1 MHSIKLNGRSRR
13 IAVFA
18 IAMALTASAL
28 FGSGYI
34 QPQQVAARSI
44 SEMESEQE
52 AIQSKVDA
60 ANDKIDE
67 LQGKIDAEEEY
78 QQTLTEQ
85 ITLYKEQIQ
94 LFDDQI
100 AALEVEIENK
110 NAEIDQL
117 EDDIVQLEDDIAAKQ
132 VEIDDTFEL
141 FKTRMVALYQAGE
154 TSSLAML
161 LSSSSF
167 GDFVTNIR
175 LMQAVS
181 QSDEQLEDDIVQ
193 LEDDIAAKQV
203 EIDDTFEL
211 FKTRMVALYQA
222 GETSSLAML
231 LSSSSFGDFVTNIRL
246 MQAVSQSDEQLVDK
260 LKTQKAEQEETK
272 AEVEVTKG
280 EVEEALAQVK
290 EDEEA
295 IILQREQKKVAQ
307 SGLEEAYQESKT
319 AQEDMEALKAQ
330 YEDDLASALAEE
342 QQVEEEIQA
351 FYAEQARKQQE
362 AQQAA
367 QANGSST
374 STNIP
379 QVSAGDLSFRWPLP
393 GYSYIS
399 SPYGSRWGGF
409 HTGIDISGGGVYGAS
424 IVAAEAGT
432 VILAASHYSYG
443 NYVIVDHGGGYST
456 LYAHMSSIGCSVG
469 DYVTKGQT
477 IGYVGSTGNSTGPHL
492 HFEVR
497 INGASQNPQSYVS
510 P

>member
-1 MHSIKLNGRSRR
+1 MHSIKLNGRSKR

-18 IAMALTASAL
+18 IAMSLTASAL
-28 FGSGYI
+28 FGGGYI

-67 LQGKIDAEEEY
+67 LQGQINAEEEY

-110 NAEIDQL
+110 NAEIEQL
-117 EDDIVQLEDDIAAKQ
+117 EDNIVQLEDDIAAKQ
-132 VEIDDTFEL
+132 VEIE
-141 FKTRMVALYQAGE
+141 
-154 TSSLAML
+154 
-161 LSSSSF
+161 
-167 GDFVTNIR
+167 
-175 LMQAVS
+175 
-181 QSDEQLEDDIVQ
+181 
-193 LEDDIAAKQV
+193 
-203 EIDDTFEL
+203 DTFEL

-290 EDEEA
+290 EDEES

-307 SGLEEAYQESKT
+307 SGLEAAYQESKT

-342 QQVEEEIQA
+342 QKVENEIQA

-362 AQQAA
+362 AQQEAQQAA
-367 QANGSST
+367 QANGSSA

-409 HTGIDISGGGVYGAS
+409 HTGIDISGGGIYGAS

-432 VILAASHYSYG
+432 VVLAASHYSYG

>member
-1 MHSIKLNGRSRR
+1 M
-13 IAVFA
+13 
-18 IAMALTASAL
+18 
-28 FGSGYI
+28 
-34 QPQQVAARSI
+34 Q
-44 SEMESEQE
+44 SEQE
-52 AIQSKVDA
+52 QIQSKVDA

-67 LQGKIDAEEEY
+67 LQGKIDEEEEY

-85 ITLYKEQIQ
+85 ISLYKEQIA

-100 AALEVEIENK
+100 EALEAEIEDK

-117 EDDIVQLEDDIAAKQ
+117 EENIDQLEEDIAAKQ
-132 VEIDDTFEL
+132 VEIE
-141 FKTRMVALYQAGE
+141 
-154 TSSLAML
+154 
-161 LSSSSF
+161 
-167 GDFVTNIR
+167 
-175 LMQAVS
+175 
-181 QSDEQLEDDIVQ
+181 
-193 LEDDIAAKQV
+193 
-203 EIDDTFEL
+203 DTFEL

-246 MQAVSQSDEQLVDK
+246 MQAVSQSDEQLVDT

-272 AEVEVTKG
+272 TQVEVTKG
-280 EVEEALAQVK
+280 EVEEALVK
-290 EDEEA
+290 VQEDEEA

-307 SGLEEAYQESKT
+307 SGLEKAYEESKT
-319 AQEDMEALKAQ
+319 AQEDMEALKSQ
-330 YEDDLASALAEE
+330 YEDDLASALEEE
-342 QQVEEEIQA
+342 QQVEAEIQA
-351 FYAEQARKQQE
+351 FYAEQAKK
-362 AQQAA
+362 QQAA
-367 QANGSST
+367 QQQAAQNSSSGST
-374 STNIP
+374 TTNIP

-497 INGASQNPQSYVS
+497 INGATQNPQSYVS

>member
-1 MHSIKLNGRSRR
+1 M
-13 IAVFA
+13 
-18 IAMALTASAL
+18 
-28 FGSGYI
+28 
-34 QPQQVAARSI
+34 Q
-44 SEMESEQE
+44 SEQE
-52 AIQSKVDA
+52 QIQSKVDA

-67 LQGKIDAEEEY
+67 LQGKIDEEEEY

-85 ITLYKEQIQ
+85 ISLYKEQIA

-100 AALEVEIENK
+100 EALEAEIEDK

-117 EDDIVQLEDDIAAKQ
+117 EEDIDQLEEDIAAKQ
-132 VEIDDTFEL
+132 VEIE
-141 FKTRMVALYQAGE
+141 
-154 TSSLAML
+154 
-161 LSSSSF
+161 
-167 GDFVTNIR
+167 
-175 LMQAVS
+175 
-181 QSDEQLEDDIVQ
+181 
-193 LEDDIAAKQV
+193 
-203 EIDDTFEL
+203 DTFEL

-246 MQAVSQSDEQLVDK
+246 MQAVSQSDEQLVDT

-272 AEVEVTKG
+272 TQVEVTKG
-280 EVEEALAQVK
+280 EVEEALVK
-290 EDEEA
+290 VQEDEEA

-307 SGLEEAYQESKT
+307 SGLEKAYEESKT
-319 AQEDMEALKAQ
+319 AQEDMEALKSQ
-330 YEDDLASALAEE
+330 YEDDLASALEEE
-342 QQVEEEIQA
+342 QQVEAEIQA
-351 FYAEQARKQQE
+351 FYAEQAKKQQ
-362 AQQAA
+362 ATQQQAA
-367 QANGSST
+367 QNSSSGST
-374 STNIP
+374 TTNIP

-497 INGASQNPQSYVS
+497 INGATQNPQSYVS

>member
-110 NAEIDQL
+110 NAKIDQL

-175 LMQAVS
+175 LMQAVC
-181 QSDEQLEDDIVQ
+181 
-193 LEDDIAAKQV
+193 
-203 EIDDTFEL
+203 
-211 FKTRMVALYQA
+211 
-222 GETSSLAML
+222 
-231 LSSSSFGDFVTNIRL
+231 
-246 MQAVSQSDEQLVDK
+246 QSDEQLVDK

-307 SGLEEAYQESKT
+307 SGLEEAYKESKT

-342 QQVEEEIQA
+342 QKVEDEIQA

-424 IVAAEAGT
+424 IVSAEAGT

-456 LYAHMSSIGCSVG
+456 LYAHMSSIACSVG

>member
-181 QSDEQLEDDIVQ
+181 QSDEQL
-193 LEDDIAAKQV
+193 
-203 EIDDTFEL
+203 
-211 FKTRMVALYQA
+211 
-222 GETSSLAML
+222 
-231 LSSSSFGDFVTNIRL
+231 
-246 MQAVSQSDEQLVDK
+246 VDK

-342 QQVEEEIQA
+342 QKVEDEIQA

-374 STNIP
+374 SINIP

-424 IVAAEAGT
+424 IVSAEAGT

-456 LYAHMSSIGCSVG
+456 LYAHMSSIACSVG

>member
-181 QSDEQLEDDIVQ
+181 QSDEQL
-193 LEDDIAAKQV
+193 
-203 EIDDTFEL
+203 
-211 FKTRMVALYQA
+211 
-222 GETSSLAML
+222 
-231 LSSSSFGDFVTNIRL
+231 
-246 MQAVSQSDEQLVDK
+246 VDK

-307 SGLEEAYQESKT
+307 SGLETAYKESKT

-342 QQVEEEIQA
+342 QKVEDEIQA

-424 IVAAEAGT
+424 IVSAEAGT

-456 LYAHMSSIGCSVG
+456 LYAHMSSIACSVG

>member
-1 MHSIKLNGRSRR
+1 MQNVKLNGRSRR
-13 IAVFA
+13 VAVFA
-18 IAMALTASAL
+18 ITIALTVSAL
-28 FGSGYI
+28 FGGGYLPPA
-34 QPQQVAARSI
+34 QEVAARSI
-44 SEMESEQE
+44 SEMQSEQE
-52 AIQSKVDA
+52 QIQSKVDA
-60 ANDKIDE
+60 ANGKIDE
-67 LQGKIDAEEEY
+67 LQGKIDEEEEY

-85 ITLYKEQIQ
+85 ISLYKEQIA

-100 AALEVEIENK
+100 EALEAEIEDK

-117 EDDIVQLEDDIAAKQ
+117 EEDIDQLEEDIAAKQ
-132 VEIDDTFEL
+132 VEIE
-141 FKTRMVALYQAGE
+141 
-154 TSSLAML
+154 
-161 LSSSSF
+161 
-167 GDFVTNIR
+167 
-175 LMQAVS
+175 
-181 QSDEQLEDDIVQ
+181 
-193 LEDDIAAKQV
+193 
-203 EIDDTFEL
+203 DTFEL

-246 MQAVSQSDEQLVDK
+246 MQAVSQSDEQLVDT

-272 AEVEVTKG
+272 TQVEVTKG
-280 EVEEALAQVK
+280 EVEEALVK
-290 EDEEA
+290 VQEDEEA

-307 SGLEEAYQESKT
+307 SGLEKAYEESKT
-319 AQEDMEALKAQ
+319 AQEDMEALKSQ
-330 YEDDLASALAEE
+330 YEDDLASALEEE
-342 QQVEEEIQA
+342 QQVEAEIQA
-351 FYAEQARKQQE
+351 FYAEQAKK
-362 AQQAA
+362 QQAA
-367 QANGSST
+367 QQQAAQNSSSGST
-374 STNIP
+374 TTNIP

-497 INGASQNPQSYVS
+497 INGATQNPQSYVS

>member
-28 FGSGYI
+28 FGGGYFR
-34 QPQQVAARSI
+34 PQQVAARSI

-67 LQGKIDAEEEY
+67 LQGQIDAEEEY

-85 ITLYKEQIQ
+85 IALYKEQIQ

-117 EDDIVQLEDDIAAKQ
+117 EADIVQLE
-132 VEIDDTFEL
+132 E
-141 FKTRMVALYQAGE
+141 
-154 TSSLAML
+154 
-161 LSSSSF
+161 
-167 GDFVTNIR
+167 
-175 LMQAVS
+175 
-181 QSDEQLEDDIVQ
+181 
-193 LEDDIAAKQV
+193 DIAAKQV

-272 AEVEVTKG
+272 TEVEVTKG
-280 EVEEALAQVK
+280 EVEEALVQVK

-307 SGLEEAYQESKT
+307 SGLEEAYKESES

-330 YEDDLASALAEE
+330 YEEDLQSALDLER
-342 QQVEEEIQA
+342 QVEAEIQA
-351 FYAEQARKQQE
+351 FYAEQAKKQQA

-367 QANGSST
+367 QQSGSS
-374 STNIP
+374 STTTIP

>member
-110 NAEIDQL
+110 NTEIDQL
-117 EDDIVQLEDDIAAKQ
+117 EDDID
-132 VEIDDTFEL
+132 
-141 FKTRMVALYQAGE
+141 
-154 TSSLAML
+154 
-161 LSSSSF
+161 
-167 GDFVTNIR
+167 
-175 LMQAVS
+175 
-181 QSDEQLEDDIVQ
+181 Q

-342 QQVEEEIQA
+342 QKVEDEIQA

-424 IVAAEAGT
+424 IVSAEVGT

-456 LYAHMSSIGCSVG
+456 LYAHMSSIACSVG

>member
-1 MHSIKLNGRSRR
+1 M
-13 IAVFA
+13 
-18 IAMALTASAL
+18 
-28 FGSGYI
+28 
-34 QPQQVAARSI
+34 Q
-44 SEMESEQE
+44 SEQE
-52 AIQSKVDA
+52 QIQSKVDA

-67 LQGKIDAEEEY
+67 LQGKIDEEEEY

-85 ITLYKEQIQ
+85 ISLYKEQIA

-100 AALEVEIENK
+100 EALEAEIEDK

-117 EDDIVQLEDDIAAKQ
+117 EEDIDQLEEDIAAKQ
-132 VEIDDTFEL
+132 VEIE
-141 FKTRMVALYQAGE
+141 
-154 TSSLAML
+154 
-161 LSSSSF
+161 
-167 GDFVTNIR
+167 
-175 LMQAVS
+175 
-181 QSDEQLEDDIVQ
+181 
-193 LEDDIAAKQV
+193 
-203 EIDDTFEL
+203 DTFEL

-246 MQAVSQSDEQLVDK
+246 MQAVSQSDEQLVDT

-272 AEVEVTKG
+272 TQVEVTKG
-280 EVEEALAQVK
+280 EVEEALVK
-290 EDEEA
+290 VQEDEEA

-307 SGLEEAYQESKT
+307 SGLEKAYEESKT
-319 AQEDMEALKAQ
+319 AQEDMEALKSQ
-330 YEDDLASALAEE
+330 YEDDLASALEEE
-342 QQVEEEIQA
+342 QQVEAEIQA
-351 FYAEQARKQQE
+351 FYAEQAKK
-362 AQQAA
+362 QQAA
-367 QANGSST
+367 QQQAAQNSSSGST
-374 STNIP
+374 TTNIP

-497 INGASQNPQSYVS
+497 INGATQNPQSYVS

>member
-181 QSDEQLEDDIVQ
+181 QSDEQL
-193 LEDDIAAKQV
+193 
-203 EIDDTFEL
+203 
-211 FKTRMVALYQA
+211 
-222 GETSSLAML
+222 
-231 LSSSSFGDFVTNIRL
+231 
-246 MQAVSQSDEQLVDK
+246 VDK

-342 QQVEEEIQA
+342 RKVEDEIQA

-374 STNIP
+374 SNNIP

-424 IVAAEAGT
+424 IVSAEAGT

-456 LYAHMSSIGCSVG
+456 LYAHMSSIACSVG

>member
-1 MHSIKLNGRSRR
+1 MQNVKLNGRSRR
-13 IAVFA
+13 VAVFA
-18 IAMALTASAL
+18 ITIALTVSVL
-28 FGSGYI
+28 FGGGYL
-34 QPQQVAARSI
+34 QPAQEVAARSI
-44 SEMESEQE
+44 SEMQSEQE
-52 AIQSKVDA
+52 QIQSKVDA

-67 LQGKIDAEEEY
+67 LQGKIDEEEEY

-85 ITLYKEQIQ
+85 ISLYKEQIA

-100 AALEVEIENK
+100 EALEAEIEDK

-117 EDDIVQLEDDIAAKQ
+117 EENIDQLEEDIAAKQ
-132 VEIDDTFEL
+132 VEIE
-141 FKTRMVALYQAGE
+141 
-154 TSSLAML
+154 
-161 LSSSSF
+161 
-167 GDFVTNIR
+167 
-175 LMQAVS
+175 
-181 QSDEQLEDDIVQ
+181 
-193 LEDDIAAKQV
+193 
-203 EIDDTFEL
+203 DTFEL

-246 MQAVSQSDEQLVDK
+246 MQAVSQSDEQLVDT

-272 AEVEVTKG
+272 TQVEVTKG
-280 EVEEALAQVK
+280 EVEEALVK
-290 EDEEA
+290 VQEDEEA

-307 SGLEEAYQESKT
+307 SGLEKAYEESKT
-319 AQEDMEALKAQ
+319 AQEDMEALKSQ
-330 YEDDLASALAEE
+330 YEDDLASALEE
-342 QQVEEEIQA
+342 EKQVEAEIQA
-351 FYAEQARKQQE
+351 FYAEQAKK
-362 AQQAA
+362 QQAA
-367 QANGSST
+367 QQQAAQNSSSGST
-374 STNIP
+374 TTNIP

-456 LYAHMSSIGCSVG
+456 LYAHMSSIACSVG

-497 INGASQNPQSYVS
+497 INGATQNPQSYVS

>member
-110 NAEIDQL
+110 NTEIDQL
-117 EDDIVQLEDDIAAKQ
+117 EDDID
-132 VEIDDTFEL
+132 
-141 FKTRMVALYQAGE
+141 
-154 TSSLAML
+154 
-161 LSSSSF
+161 
-167 GDFVTNIR
+167 
-175 LMQAVS
+175 
-181 QSDEQLEDDIVQ
+181 Q

-307 SGLEEAYQESKT
+307 SGLETAYKESKT

-342 QQVEEEIQA
+342 QRVEDEIQA

-367 QANGSST
+367 QESGSST

-424 IVAAEAGT
+424 IVSAEAGT

-456 LYAHMSSIGCSVG
+456 LYAHMSSIACSVG

>member
-110 NAEIDQL
+110 NAEID
-117 EDDIVQLEDDIAAKQ
+117 
-132 VEIDDTFEL
+132 
-141 FKTRMVALYQAGE
+141 
-154 TSSLAML
+154 
-161 LSSSSF
+161 
-167 GDFVTNIR
+167 
-175 LMQAVS
+175 
-181 QSDEQLEDDIVQ
+181 QLEDDIVQ

-374 STNIP
+374 SNNIP

-424 IVAAEAGT
+424 IVSAEAGT

-456 LYAHMSSIGCSVG
+456 LYAHMSSIACSVG